1 MAPTRRLTAAAAALL
16 CCGTAVAAEAPA
28 GVPAGTAAAL
38 EQRQDVATDDV
49 SIARSY
55 GFGVGAHR
63 LDAAT
68 ELYGWRLGGSWYVG
82 QREQRGAEDGLSLV
96 WQGDRDQVSFSL
108 DGVRFVRRF

>member
-1 MAPTRRLTAAAAALL
+1 MRQTCRLAAAAALL
-16 CCGTAVAAEAPA
+16 CCGNALAADAPA
-28 GVPAGTAAAL
+28 AGALPDRQQAGTL
-38 EQRQDVATDDV
+38 EGV
-49 SIARSY
+49 SLARSY
-55 GFGVGAHR
+55 GFGAGAHR

-82 QREQRGAEDGLSLV
+82 QREQRGAEDGLSLI

>member
-1 MAPTRRLTAAAAALL
+1 MRQTRRFTAATALLL
-16 CCGTAVAAEAPA
+16 CCGAATAAEAPTA
-28 GVPAGTAAAL
+28 SQVTAAAL
-38 EQRQDVATDDV
+38 EQPRDAGLDDV
-49 SIARSY
+49 SLARSY
-55 GFGVGAHR
+55 GLGVGAHR

>member
-1 MAPTRRLTAAAAALL
+1 MPLTRRLAAASAALI
-16 CCGTAVAAEAPA
+16 CCTTAVAAEAPA
-28 GVPAGTAAAL
+28 GPLAGAAPL
-38 EQRQDVATDDV
+38 EQRQDATLDEV
-49 SIARSY
+49 SLARSY

-68 ELYGWRLGGSWYVG
+68 DLYGWRLGGSWYVG